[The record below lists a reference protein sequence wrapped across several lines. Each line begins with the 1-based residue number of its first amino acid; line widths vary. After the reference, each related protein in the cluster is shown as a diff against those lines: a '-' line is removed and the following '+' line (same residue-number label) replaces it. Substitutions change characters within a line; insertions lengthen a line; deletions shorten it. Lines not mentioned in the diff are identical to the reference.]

1 MLEQI
6 NYSRR
11 SGKQRTKWTNDIRGT
26 LKVSLCD
33 SLRDTQGI
41 KQLRQLIVVVIYLR
55 PFGYIV
61 ISDVSRHKI

>member
-26 LKVSLCD
+26 LKVSLCG
-33 SLRDTQGI
+33 SLRDMQGI
-41 KQLRQLIVVVIYLR
+41 KQLRELIVIVIYLR

-61 ISDVSRHKI
+61 TSDVSRHKI